1 MWWDTSKYSERMWN
15 QFLSFWK
22 ALLINQSRMIVS
34 QIVSNQ
40 VSPLFS
46 KKDDSLDK
54 SNYRSVI
61 ILTLFSK
68 VCESLIYNQPSDY
81 AKRFL
86 NVLLSMTYLTLCAED
101 LNPPSIDNPGRRPP
115 SPFIFFP
122 NPPLLARLFQ
132 QYWPI
137 KIPEKN
143 NNKLMWQG
151 YFFIFRRQKKTSHVF
166 FINSTWDL
174 IQNSNNLKYQ
184 KESKEK

>member
-1 MWWDTSKYSERMWN
+1 
-15 QFLSFWK
+15 
-22 ALLINQSRMIVS
+22 MIAS

-40 VSPLFS
+40 ISPLLS
-46 KKDDSLDK
+46 KKDDSLDN

-132 QYWPI
+132 QY
-137 KIPEKN
+137 
-143 NNKLMWQG
+143 
-151 YFFIFRRQKKTSHVF
+151 
-166 FINSTWDL
+166 
-174 IQNSNNLKYQ
+174 
-184 KESKEK
+184 